1 MTATLEV
8 ANEIQQERPSI
19 QWGNVDIVEFDEYSV
34 EEAKRVWY
42 GENEIASIS
51 YEAFCLASHS
61 GLKKS
66 SQSQKRGT
74 REQDQDSMRGLELMT
89 GRRSIGRRSMGQL
102 RNQTSVGKAVLD
114 EQLRQRTMGFHDE
127 GLIAIVSRAESHQ
140 DICRAL
146 ELGRED
152 QESADEILERVREP
166 SDVAPSTNGSPS
178 EQSTPRMQG
187 GARHARMKDG
197 WRMMRFFG
205 RKKG

>member
-34 EEAKRVWY
+34 EEAKKVWY
-42 GENEIASIS
+42 GENEIATIS
-51 YEAFCLASHS
+51 YDAFQLASQQN
-61 GLKKS
+61 LKS

-74 REQDQDSMRGLELMT
+74 PEQDQDSMRGLELMT
-89 GRRSIGRRSMGQL
+89 GRRSIGRRSIGQL

-114 EQLRQRTMGFHDE
+114 EQLRQRTMGFYDE

-166 SDVAPSTNGSPS
+166 PDVAPSTIGSPS
-178 EQSTPRMQG
+178 EQSAPRMHG
-187 GARHARMKDG
+187 SARHARMKDG